1 MKKEEIKQKIYD
13 LYDECLDNLGQFHR
27 KLDLFIIPAELV
39 QRIKIIT
46 DLDVSDHWVCI
57 DNYGILHTLEQHGN
71 PISEAKRGQVAIEKE
86 DFFKMLEV
94 FLYPEDIVLIGKTSH
109 TQKPILQFVRQIED
123 KIYVLKEIRTI
134 TSKKKNK
141 LSRLVFHTMYKIKAS
156 NRTAEVVD

>member
-1 MKKEEIKQKIYD
+1 MQIEEVKQKIYD

-27 KLDLFIIPAELV
+27 KLDLFIVPAELA
-39 QRIKIIT
+39 QRIKVIT

-86 DFFKMLEV
+86 DFFKMLDV
-94 FLYPEDIVLIGKTSH
+94 FLYPEEIVLVGKTSH

-123 KIYVLKEIRTI
+123 KVYVVKEVRTI

-141 LSRLVFHTMYKIKAS
+141 LSRLVFHTMYKIKAT
-156 NRTAEVVD
+156 NRTAEAID

>member
-1 MKKEEIKQKIYD
+1 
-13 LYDECLDNLGQFHR
+13 
-27 KLDLFIIPAELV
+27 LDLFIILAELL

-46 DLDVSDHWVCI
+46 DLDVSDHWACN
-57 DNYGILHTLEQHGN
+57 DNYGILHTREEHGN
-71 PISEAKRGQVAIEKE
+71 PISEAKRGLVAIEKE

-94 FLYPEDIVLIGKTSH
+94 FLYPEEIVLIGNTSH
-109 TQKPILQFVRQIED
+109 TQKPILQFVRQVED

>member
-1 MKKEEIKQKIYD
+1 MQIEEIKQKIYD

-27 KLDLFIIPAELV
+27 KLDLFIVPVELA
-39 QRIKIIT
+39 QRIKEIT

-86 DFFKMLEV
+86 DFFKMLDV
-94 FLYPEDIVLIGKTSH
+94 FLYPEEIVLVGKTSH

-123 KIYVLKEIRTI
+123 KVYVVKEVRTI

-141 LSRLVFHTMYKIKAS
+141 LSRLVFHTMYKIKAT
-156 NRTAEVVD
+156 NRTAEAVD

>member
-1 MKKEEIKQKIYD
+1 MQIEEIKQKIYD

-27 KLDLFIIPAELV
+27 KLDLFIVPVELS
-39 QRIKIIT
+39 QRIKEIT

-71 PISEAKRGQVAIEKE
+71 PVSEAKRGQVAIEKE
-86 DFFKMLEV
+86 DFFKMLDV
-94 FLYPEDIVLIGKTSH
+94 FLYPEEIVLVGKTSH

-123 KIYVLKEIRTI
+123 KVYVVKEVRTI

-141 LSRLVFHTMYKIKAS
+141 LSRLVFHTMYKIKAT
-156 NRTAEVVD
+156 NRTAEAAD

>member
-1 MKKEEIKQKIYD
+1 MQIEEIKQKIYD

-27 KLDLFIIPAELV
+27 KLDLFIVPVELA
-39 QRIKIIT
+39 QRIKEIT

-57 DNYGILHTLEQHGN
+57 DNYGILLTLEQHGN

-86 DFFKMLEV
+86 DFFKMLDV
-94 FLYPEDIVLIGKTSH
+94 FLYPEEIVLVGKTSH

-123 KIYVLKEIRTI
+123 KVYVVKEVRTI

-141 LSRLVFHTMYKIKAS
+141 LSRLVFHTMYKIKAT
-156 NRTAEVVD
+156 NRNAEAVD